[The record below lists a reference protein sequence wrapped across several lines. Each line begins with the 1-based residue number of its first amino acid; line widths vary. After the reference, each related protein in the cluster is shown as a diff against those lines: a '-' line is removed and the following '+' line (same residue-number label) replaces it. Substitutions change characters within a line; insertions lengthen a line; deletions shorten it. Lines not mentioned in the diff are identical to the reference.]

1 MFVLQLA
8 VALQE
13 LQQAADDGEQVVLAS
28 HHPLGKGLPLLLTQ
42 AAEVA
47 EQVTLPDSNFIGQW
61 LLCGCC
67 VCQWLLPKGRC
78 FCSLLQSIN
87 YGRQAG

>member
-1 MFVLQLA
+1 MMGSRSSLPHTIHLEKVCHCYLHRQLK
-8 VALQE
+8 LRSKY
-13 LQQAADDGEQVVLAS
+13 LC
-28 HHPLGKGLPLLLTQ
+28 LT
-42 AAEVA
+42 
-47 EQVTLPDSNFIGQW
+47 VTLLGQW